1 MFSGSHLISFE
12 VTMPRLWTIDYYP
25 NNRGRVILKEDVLDL
40 LVKEKVYVIIHFP
53 FNITL
58 QENQSEILL
67 NALIQRGFV
76 IDHVLTSSYGQSSK
90 EYVMKRL
97 SSTA

>member
-1 MFSGSHLISFE
+1 MFSGSHLVSFE

-25 NNRGRVILKEDVLDL
+25 NNRGRVIIKDDVLDV
-40 LVKEKVYVIIHFP
+40 LVKDKLYVIIYFP

-67 NALIQRGFV
+67 DALIKRGFV
-76 IDHVLTSSYGQSSK
+76 IDHVVSSK
-90 EYVMKRL
+90 YGTSAKEYILKRVI
-97 SSTA
+97 STV